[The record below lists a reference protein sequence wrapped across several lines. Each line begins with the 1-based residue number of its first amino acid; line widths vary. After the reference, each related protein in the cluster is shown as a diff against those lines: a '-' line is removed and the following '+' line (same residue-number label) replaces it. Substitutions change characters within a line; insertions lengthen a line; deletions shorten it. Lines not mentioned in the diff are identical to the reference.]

1 MKKSL
6 NYFLGLTLCISVSS
20 CGGSYYI
27 VNSAGE
33 LNMIST
39 RNIDSKT
46 EYQRLKTYAGV
57 DRSQVDNAILKSK
70 GGKIKKNNPIHKEI
84 TTYKADNLKE
94 SVDAVVKGVGGG
106 EYLQNAKVY
115 SVIEYV
121 KSPGSRKLVPKYYYM
136 TSGDVWGTNAG
147 DENIKGF
154 RKGDKVIFTYS
165 KESKKYIGKVFE
177 GVLNQQYTGKITE
190 LKSATAVIYL
200 ETGQVIELP
209 YVLLNIIE

>member
-1 MKKSL
+1 MKKIIYVIFGLS
-6 NYFLGLTLCISVSS
+6 LGLSITS

-46 EYQRLKTYAGV
+46 EYQRLKTYAGI

-70 GGKIKKNNPIHKEI
+70 GGKIKKKNPIYKEI

-121 KSPGSRKLVPKYYYM
+121 KTPGSKTLVPKYYYM
-136 TSGDVWGTNAG
+136 TSGDVWGTNTG

-154 RKGDKVIFTYS
+154 HKGDRVIFTYS

-177 GVLNQQYTGKITE
+177 GEMNQQYTGKITE
-190 LKSATAVIYL
+190 LKSASAVIFL
-200 ETGQVIELP
+200 ESGQVIELP
-209 YVLLNIIE
+209 YVLLNIVE